1 MTTDTKQLRELAK
14 AATPGTW
21 GFGFYEQCTPA
32 TNHEPIAYWV
42 AGWGPQRYDYDKSTY
57 IKHNDARFIQAANPT
72 TVLELLDTI
81 EKQRALLE
89 RAKTAQ
95 QSMIDHMCFGR
106 FEPEQ
111 PDDGWRPKSQAL
123 YDSVDE
129 ITQHMKETP

>member
-14 AATPGTW
+14 AAKSAENDTYFVLHAQW
-21 GFGFYEQCTPA
+21 QFNRAQYEFVNA
-32 TNHEPIAYWV
+32 L
-42 AGWGPQRYDYDKSTY
+42 S
-57 IKHNDARFIQAANPT
+57 PT